1 MKQWLHTHLKFFFIH
16 LTTLLT
22 VYFIISVNAYVFTS
36 IAVFTHLA
44 VGVRAR
50 HHSVEDGT
58 RSALLVPNDG
68 AVTLTLDVCGR
79 SGNLCVESCP
89 VRLDMKKPY
98 SWTTWQQ
105 LMENGKIDLS
115 FQNNNVAVD
124 TCSYFYMGDERKR
137 KYAYYDIPF
146 VSILLLIIHF
156 RSQVVLCSDN
166 HLLPHTTKL
175 QKHPCL

>member
-1 MKQWLHTHLKFFFIH
+1 MTLYTFEGFCIH

-58 RSALLVPNDG
+58 RSALLVPNVPNHR
-68 AVTLTLDVCGR
+68 AVTLTLDVRGR
-79 SGNLCVESCP
+79 RGNLCVESCP

-98 SWTTWQQ
+98 S
-105 LMENGKIDLS
+105 
-115 FQNNNVAVD
+115 
-124 TCSYFYMGDERKR
+124 
-137 KYAYYDIPF
+137 
-146 VSILLLIIHF
+146 
-156 RSQVVLCSDN
+156 
-166 HLLPHTTKL
+166 
-175 QKHPCL
+175 